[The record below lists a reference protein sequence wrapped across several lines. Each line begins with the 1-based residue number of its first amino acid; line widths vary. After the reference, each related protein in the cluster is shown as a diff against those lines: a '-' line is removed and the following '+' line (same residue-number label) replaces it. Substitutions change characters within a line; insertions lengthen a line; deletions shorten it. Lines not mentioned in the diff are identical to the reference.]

1 MNDGPFTDLPKN
13 LPVPTDDGAAD
24 HLIGR
29 QLPDIPLFSTSGTQV
44 NLRERRGLAV
54 VYTYPLTGRPGVPLP
69 VGWDEIPGARGCT
82 PESCGFRDHHA
93 ELRKIGSEVFGL
105 STQSSDYQREVRDR
119 LQLPFDLLS
128 DEAFAFTDALA
139 LPTFSVESQRLLKRL
154 TLICRAGA
162 IEHVFYPIFPP
173 DKHAG
178 EVLAWLKEKSSRKE
192 EWQNHGGQNH

>member
-1 MNDGPFTDLPKN
+1 MGTD
-13 LPVPTDDGAAD
+13 
-24 HLIGR
+24 
-29 QLPDIPLFSTSGTQV
+29 
-44 NLRERRGLAV
+44 
-54 VYTYPLTGRPGVPLP
+54 
-69 VGWDEIPGARGCT
+69 
-82 PESCGFRDHHA
+82 
-93 ELRKIGSEVFGL
+93 VFGL
-105 STQSSDYQREVRDR
+105 STQSSEYQREVRRR

-154 TLICRAGA
+154 TLICRSGA

-178 EVLAWLKEKSSRKE
+178 EVVAWLEETISGNE